1 MINFPFSTC
10 FQRMEN
16 ERCVHFVSS
25 CELLVARYLFGA
37 CFALLYSFCFGAVA
51 GLVTKCCECREGS
64 SGMNSCVLVLNLS
77 LTPSG
82 FSCEQFFCIPFCC
95 VPSFLSVFLGTLCV
109 SLPHTFVARLS
120 CATLFHARSLH
131 FLKMQGGFRF
141 QSSQVFA
148 SDGWRTTLSHS
159 CRVGTLLVMC
169 HLVWVFCCSVRRS
182 LYRIVNPSTLTDNQ
196 HWYRSWS
203 LRTGPR
209 EPASLWEKPPV
220 WNGKAET
227 WNDWEREE
235 TLWTLSIQAPTLG
248 PRLVRTLHHLPS
260 VCDVGP
266 LASKGGAREEHWCRY
281 GFARKVPPDIA
292 TKLREMPG
300 PSMMRKA
307 GSEGFAAY
315 EEERMFVP
323 SAVSVPLK
331 PFVSL

>member
-1 MINFPFSTC
+1 MFPEPSLSQEHSTPIQVSDAFRGVTTPVTHARRARCQAHVVSIFKKCCHCHCHYHPFSTC

-131 FLKMQGGFRF
+131 FLKMQGVSF
-141 QSSQVFA
+141 
-148 SDGWRTTLSHS
+148 
-159 CRVGTLLVMC
+159 
-169 HLVWVFCCSVRRS
+169 
-182 LYRIVNPSTLTDNQ
+182 
-196 HWYRSWS
+196 
-203 LRTGPR
+203 
-209 EPASLWEKPPV
+209 K
-220 WNGKAET
+220 
-227 WNDWEREE
+227 
-235 TLWTLSIQAPTLG
+235 
-248 PRLVRTLHHLPS
+248 
-260 VCDVGP
+260 
-266 LASKGGAREEHWCRY
+266 
-281 GFARKVPPDIA
+281 ARKYLHLMVGEQHSPIRVVLVPGLLCVIWS
-292 TKLREMPG
+292 G
-300 PSMMRKA
+300 Y
-307 GSEGFAAY
+307 FAAVCGALS
-315 EEERMFVP
+315 EEWSTRP
-323 SAVSVPLK
+323 R
-331 PFVSL
+331 